1 MATQLR
7 HLPPPPLA
15 GNRRTLAGTLI
26 RSASSSLAPSH
37 RRQTH
42 TPSLSLPLL
51 LRSGSSNTSIS
62 LARSLPI
69 PPAYESAGGG
79 GGGGAAPPR
88 GGSSGGGWGSG
99 DDPDPPPR
107 PSDPIGIFLEGWRSR
122 VSADPEFP
130 FKVLMEELIGVS
142 ANVLGDMASRPNF
155 GITELDLVFST
166 LVVGSIVNF
175 VLMYLLAPTSSIA
188 SSAAISHMF
197 EPGNHSL
204 LTRLGVFASKGA
216 AFAAVGFAAGLAGT
230 AISNT
235 LVALR
240 RRVGGAAASAAAA
253 DESPAR
259 SPPTVLNA
267 LTWAAHMGVSSN
279 FRYQALNGI
288 EYAAAKTLP
297 PPGFK
302 AAVVV
307 LRCLNNV
314 LGGMSFVA
322 LARITGS
329 QKATEEK
336 PVAATDTAADG
347 AEELQSEAQ
356 AK

>member
-1 MATQLR
+1 MGLR
-7 HLPPPPLA
+7 
-15 GNRRTLAGTLI
+15 RRS
-26 RSASSSLAPSH
+26 RS
-37 RRQTH
+37 
-42 TPSLSLPLL
+42 
-51 LRSGSSNTSIS
+51 
-62 LARSLPI
+62 
-69 PPAYESAGGG
+69 
-79 GGGGAAPPR
+79 
-88 GGSSGGGWGSG
+88 
-99 DDPDPPPR
+99 PPR

-155 GITELDLVFST
+155 GLNELDLVFST

-197 EPGNHSL
+197 EPGTTPSSP
-204 LTRLGVFASKGA
+204 ASASSPPRAPRSPPWVRGGA
-216 AFAAVGFAAGLAGT
+216 RGT

-314 LGGMSFVA
+314 LGGCRSSRSRGSPDRRRPPRRSRWRRRTRRRMEQRSCRVRHRPSKWFLAFVA
-322 LARITGS
+322 MN
-329 QKATEEK
+329 QF
-336 PVAATDTAADG
+336 
-347 AEELQSEAQ
+347 
-356 AK
+356 